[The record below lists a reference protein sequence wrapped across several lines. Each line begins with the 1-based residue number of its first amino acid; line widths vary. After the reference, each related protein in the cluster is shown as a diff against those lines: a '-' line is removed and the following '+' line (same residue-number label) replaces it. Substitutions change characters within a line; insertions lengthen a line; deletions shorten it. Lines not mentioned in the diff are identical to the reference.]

1 MRILEGNWGNYQKN
15 LLCLQEVTER
25 LTGHMKGHGYSFRP
39 QITDGKGNF
48 SQEKLCVLV
57 GELMGGW
64 AEKLQTYMDRD
75 PATGESLAEP
85 YLRERRELYGLY
97 LYLVMRCSLY
107 EGAYARAYPYGF
119 VSKERTDFA
128 FLLEQARRISRRWC
142 VMAGPDGS
150 KTNELYEG
158 YDTHFGFHLYKTIVD
173 PERESDDSAMSPWWR
188 LPNTRLNSM
197 TNEGNMKRI
206 FIRHHS
212 GSCRKGRGEG
222 IVRDEAAESG
232 EGTAPDKAIS
242 SGEETAPDKAI
253 SVGEGTAS
261 DKDTTLEEG
270 AVRAEKAVQTEKGSG
285 EDGMDGSVC
294 CENRENTDVHA
305 AGAEGGPDGDDDYGD
320 AYEDYDAYDDYDA
333 YADYDEDDDPYP
345 FPDFESK
352 AAFEA
357 AELERMA
364 EEYERRDYLAVLALG
379 FACRAE
385 YLEACRRFAALFEK
399 AGPEVLRD
407 FSQELEVIV
416 DLYLLDRELSPMADT
431 DKVLDVYSRI
441 YDGPCR
447 QAERCERG
455 LQWKKNQ

>member
-1 MRILEGNWGNYQKN
+1 M
-15 LLCLQEVTER
+15 
-25 LTGHMKGHGYSFRP
+25 
-39 QITDGKGNF
+39 
-48 SQEKLCVLV
+48 
-57 GELMGGW
+57 
-64 AEKLQTYMDRD
+64 
-75 PATGESLAEP
+75 
-85 YLRERRELYGLY
+85 
-97 LYLVMRCSLY
+97 
-107 EGAYARAYPYGF
+107 
-119 VSKERTDFA
+119 
-128 FLLEQARRISRRWC
+128 
-142 VMAGPDGS
+142 
-150 KTNELYEG
+150 
-158 YDTHFGFHLYKTIVD
+158 
-173 PERESDDSAMSPWWR
+173 
-188 LPNTRLNSM
+188 
-197 TNEGNMKRI
+197 
-206 FIRHHS
+206 
-212 GSCRKGRGEG
+212 
-222 IVRDEAAESG
+222 
-232 EGTAPDKAIS
+232 
-242 SGEETAPDKAI
+242 
-253 SVGEGTAS
+253 
-261 DKDTTLEEG
+261 
-270 AVRAEKAVQTEKGSG
+270 QTEKDGG
-285 EDGMDGSVC
+285 EDGTDGSVC
-294 CENRENTDVHA
+294 CENMENTDVHA

-416 DLYLLDRELSPMADT
+416 DLYLLERELSPMADT

>member
-107 EGAYARAYPYGF
+107 EGAYVRAYPYGF

-150 KTNELYEG
+150 KRNELYEG
-158 YDTHFGFHLYKTIVD
+158 YDPHFGFHLYKTIVD
-173 PERESDDSAMSPWWR
+173 PERLFSNSALSPWWE
-188 LPNTRLNSM
+188 LPDTRLDSM

-206 FIRHHS
+206 FIRHLS

-222 IVRDEAAESG
+222 TAQDEGAAQD
-232 EGTAPDKAIS
+232 EGTVPD
-242 SGEETAPDKAI
+242 EEA
-253 SVGEGTAS
+253 
-261 DKDTTLEEG
+261 TLEKA
-270 AVRAEKAVQTEKGSG
+270 AVRAEKAVQTEDSSG
-285 EDGMDGSVC
+285 ENGM
-294 CENRENTDVHA
+294 
-305 AGAEGGPDGDDDYGD
+305 DGDDDY
-320 AYEDYDAYDDYDA
+320 EDAYDDYDVYDNYDA
-333 YADYDEDDDPYP
+333 YGDYDEDDDPYP

-352 AAFEA
+352 AAFEV
-357 AELERMA
+357 AETERMA
-364 EEYERRDYLAVLALG
+364 EEYERADYLAALALG
-379 FACRAE
+379 FACKAE
-385 YLEACRRFAALFEK
+385 YMEACRRFAALFEK
-399 AGPEVLRD
+399 ADAAVLRD
-407 FSQELEVIV
+407 FSQELEMIV
-416 DLYLLDRELSPMADT
+416 DLYLIGRELSPMADT
-431 DKVLDVYSRI
+431 NKVLDVYSRI

-447 QAERCERG
+447 QAERYERG

>member
-222 IVRDEAAESG
+222 IARDEAAESG

-270 AVRAEKAVQTEKGSG
+270 AVRAEKAVQTEDSSG
-285 EDGMDGSVC
+285 GDGMG
-294 CENRENTDVHA
+294 
-305 AGAEGGPDGDDDYGD
+305 GDDDY
-320 AYEDYDAYDDYDA
+320 EDAYDDYDA

-345 FPDFESK
+345 FPDFETK

-364 EEYERRDYLAVLALG
+364 EEYERRDYLAGLALG

-431 DKVLDVYSRI
+431 DKVLDVYSCI

>member
-1 MRILEGNWGNYQKN
+1 
-15 LLCLQEVTER
+15 
-25 LTGHMKGHGYSFRP
+25 
-39 QITDGKGNF
+39 
-48 SQEKLCVLV
+48 
-57 GELMGGW
+57 
-64 AEKLQTYMDRD
+64 
-75 PATGESLAEP
+75 
-85 YLRERRELYGLY
+85 
-97 LYLVMRCSLY
+97 
-107 EGAYARAYPYGF
+107 
-119 VSKERTDFA
+119 
-128 FLLEQARRISRRWC
+128 
-142 VMAGPDGS
+142 MAGPDGS
-150 KTNELYEG
+150 KRNELYEG
-158 YDTHFGFHLYKTIVD
+158 YDPHFGFHLYKTIVD
-173 PERESDDSAMSPWWR
+173 PERESDDSAMSPWWE
-188 LPNTRLNSM
+188 LPNTRLDFM

-222 IVRDEAAESG
+222 IARDEAAESG

-242 SGEETAPDKAI
+242 VGGGTAP
-253 SVGEGTAS
+253 
-261 DKDTTLEEG
+261 DKDTTLEEA

-285 EDGMDGSVC
+285 EDGMG
-294 CENRENTDVHA
+294 
-305 AGAEGGPDGDDDYGD
+305 GDDDY
-320 AYEDYDAYDDYDA
+320 EDAYDDYDVNDNYDA
-333 YADYDEDDDPYP
+333 YGDYDEDDDPYP
-345 FPDFESK
+345 FPDFETK

-364 EEYERRDYLAVLALG
+364 EEYERRDYLAGLALG

-399 AGPEVLRD
+399 AGAAVLRD

-447 QAERCERG
+447 QAERYERG

>member
-64 AEKLQTYMDRD
+64 AEKLQKYMDRD

-158 YDTHFGFHLYKTIVD
+158 YDTHFGFHLYKIIVD
-173 PERESDDSAMSPWWR
+173 PEREFSDSALSPWWG

-206 FIRHHS
+206 FIRHHR

-222 IVRDEAAESG
+222 IARDEAAESG

-242 SGEETAPDKAI
+242 EGVGTASDKAI
-253 SVGEGTAS
+253 SVGEGTAP

-270 AVRAEKAVQTEKGSG
+270 A
-285 EDGMDGSVC
+285 
-294 CENRENTDVHA
+294 
-305 AGAEGGPDGDDDYGD
+305 
-320 AYEDYDAYDDYDA
+320 
-333 YADYDEDDDPYP
+333 
-345 FPDFESK
+345 
-352 AAFEA
+352 
-357 AELERMA
+357 
-364 EEYERRDYLAVLALG
+364 
-379 FACRAE
+379 
-385 YLEACRRFAALFEK
+385 
-399 AGPEVLRD
+399 EVDR
-407 FSQELEVIV
+407 
-416 DLYLLDRELSPMADT
+416 LLCL
-431 DKVLDVYSRI
+431 I
-441 YDGPCR
+441 
-447 QAERCERG
+447 
-455 LQWKKNQ
+455 

>member
-150 KTNELYEG
+150 KRNELYEG

-173 PERESDDSAMSPWWR
+173 PEREFDDSAMSPWWR

-222 IVRDEAAESG
+222 IARDEAAESG

-242 SGEETAPDKAI
+242 VGEGTAPDKAI
-253 SVGEGTAS
+253 SVGGGTAP
-261 DKDTTLEEG
+261 DKDTTLEKA

-285 EDGMDGSVC
+285 EDGMG
-294 CENRENTDVHA
+294 
-305 AGAEGGPDGDDDYGD
+305 GDDDY
-320 AYEDYDAYDDYDA
+320 EDAYDDYDVYDNYDA
-333 YADYDEDDDPYP
+333 YGDYDEDDDPYP

-364 EEYERRDYLAVLALG
+364 EEYERADYLAALALG
-379 FACRAE
+379 FACKAE
-385 YLEACRRFAALFEK
+385 YMEACRRFAALFEK
-399 AGPEVLRD
+399 ADAAVLRD
-407 FSQELEVIV
+407 FSQDLEIIV
-416 DLYLLDRELSPMADT
+416 DLYLTGRELSPMADT
-431 DKVLDVYSRI
+431 NKVLDVYSRI

-447 QAERCERG
+447 QAERYERG

>member
-107 EGAYARAYPYGF
+107 EGAYVRAYPYGF

-222 IVRDEAAESG
+222 IARDEAAESG
-232 EGTAPDKAIS
+232 EGTAPDKEI
-242 SGEETAPDKAI
+242 GR
-253 SVGEGTAS
+253 AS
-261 DKDTTLEEG
+261 
-270 AVRAEKAVQTEKGSG
+270 
-285 EDGMDGSVC
+285 C
-294 CENRENTDVHA
+294 RERV
-305 AGAEGGPDGDDDYGD
+305 
-320 AYEDYDAYDDYDA
+320 
-333 YADYDEDDDPYP
+333 
-345 FPDFESK
+345 
-352 AAFEA
+352 
-357 AELERMA
+357 
-364 EEYERRDYLAVLALG
+364 
-379 FACRAE
+379 
-385 YLEACRRFAALFEK
+385 
-399 AGPEVLRD
+399 
-407 FSQELEVIV
+407 
-416 DLYLLDRELSPMADT
+416 
-431 DKVLDVYSRI
+431 
-441 YDGPCR
+441 
-447 QAERCERG
+447 
-455 LQWKKNQ
+455 